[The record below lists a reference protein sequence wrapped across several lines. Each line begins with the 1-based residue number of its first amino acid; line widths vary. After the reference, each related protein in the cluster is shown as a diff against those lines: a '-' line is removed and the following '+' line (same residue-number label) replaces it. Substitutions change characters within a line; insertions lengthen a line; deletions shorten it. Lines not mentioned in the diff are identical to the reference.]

1 MAFSERLIPNL
12 VKAGYEW
19 VIVSNSHISRACE
32 NYPYSIHG
40 DNNTPPN
47 KSDQV
52 NPSQDNW
59 FEMSISRGCTPN
71 NAYPYSFRPH
81 YAKYVDPE
89 TGNEDKIIVVPAA

>member
-1 MAFSERLIPNL
+1 MINQVMTNKTFGDQPLSKGLFPAEMAFSETLIPML

-47 KSDQV
+47 KAD
-52 NPSQDNW
+52 
-59 FEMSISRGCTPN
+59 
-71 NAYPYSFRPH
+71 
-81 YAKYVDPE
+81 
-89 TGNEDKIIVVPAA
+89 